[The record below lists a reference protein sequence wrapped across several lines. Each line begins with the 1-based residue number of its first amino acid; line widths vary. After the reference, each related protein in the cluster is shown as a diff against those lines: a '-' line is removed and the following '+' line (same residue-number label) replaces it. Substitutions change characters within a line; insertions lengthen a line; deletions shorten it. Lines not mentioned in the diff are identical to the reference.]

1 MASRP
6 VLATGTDLPT
16 MSQPALAI
24 QLGPGPVRLVEDS
37 AGGSPL
43 WAVSGQACGFALRTS
58 AKDTLGHTCVPTWLG
73 SGPSQAGMHT
83 SLPGSGVG
91 SVRGPWAPRD
101 QAFCL
106 YRKVDVLC
114 RESDTTVVFFIKIYF
129 RISGVICFP
138 NLFPAFVLI
147 RCGLL

>member
-1 MASRP
+1 
-6 VLATGTDLPT
+6 

-24 QLGPGPVRLVEDS
+24 QLGPGPVHLVEDS
-37 AGGSPL
+37 AGGSQL

-58 AKDTLGHTCVPTWLG
+58 AKDTLGHTCVPTWLR

-91 SVRGPWAPRD
+91 SVWGPWAPRD

-106 YRKVDVLC
+106 YREVDIA
-114 RESDTTVVFFIKIYF
+114 VVFFIKIYF